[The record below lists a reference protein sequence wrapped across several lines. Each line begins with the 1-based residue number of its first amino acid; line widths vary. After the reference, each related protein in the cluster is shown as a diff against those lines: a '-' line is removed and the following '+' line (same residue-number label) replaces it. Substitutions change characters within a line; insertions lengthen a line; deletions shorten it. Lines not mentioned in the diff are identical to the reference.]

1 MAEVAVWQ
9 NFGAVGSDLT
19 LASELA
25 KMIPET
31 TGFAVQSPCLPDRIP

>member
-1 MAEVAVWQ
+1 MAEVATRQ
-9 NFGAVGSDLT
+9 NFGAVGLGLT

-31 TGFAVQSPCLPDRIP
+31 TGFALLIPAC